1 MPAAIKTL
9 NIYIATTGKDKN
21 LKNAGLKNNIY
32 QFMALRYFNENQH

>member
-9 NIYIATTGKDKN
+9 NIYVAITGKDKN

-32 QFMALRYFNENQH
+32 QFMALQYFNENQY